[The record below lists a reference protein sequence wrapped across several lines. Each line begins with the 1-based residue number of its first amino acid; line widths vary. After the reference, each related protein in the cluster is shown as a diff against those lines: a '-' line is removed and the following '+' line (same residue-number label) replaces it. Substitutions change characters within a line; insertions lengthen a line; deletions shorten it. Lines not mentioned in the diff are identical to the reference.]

1 MTLQMVESIQHRPIA
16 WYCMPFTNLEA
27 DVLPSSPL
35 VSSAVD
41 WIQLSRHVV
50 PQSRV
55 AIATQAVH
63 RDWWR
68 KQGSALAIA
77 EPIPAVCK
85 MSKMHEME
93 ADPANRCGRKLLST
107 NWNPACI
114 QTRRSTGVPSMAAT
128 ALQLNPDPNA
138 VECYQSRVQELTD
151 IITHHSARFRRIALG
166 HLSNVADAEDA
177 VQDALL
183 SALTHVHH
191 FRGQAKMSTWLTTIV
206 INSARM
212 KLRRRLTS
220 VQLPLDET
228 DGQQDLPLENTV
240 SDTRP
245 GPEEAYRER
254 EIAVTLAQ
262 ATSRLSPALRTTFQ
276 LRDID
281 GLSIRETSDLLGVPT
296 GTIKARLAR
305 ARVRLR
311 EVMGRSIRRKRERSY
326 SRDGNC

>member
-1 MTLQMVESIQHRPIA
+1 
-16 WYCMPFTNLEA
+16 
-27 DVLPSSPL
+27 
-35 VSSAVD
+35 
-41 WIQLSRHVV
+41 
-50 PQSRV
+50 
-55 AIATQAVH
+55 
-63 RDWWR
+63 
-68 KQGSALAIA
+68 
-77 EPIPAVCK
+77 
-85 MSKMHEME
+85 
-93 ADPANRCGRKLLST
+93 
-107 NWNPACI
+107 
-114 QTRRSTGVPSMAAT
+114 MAAT
-128 ALQLNPDPNA
+128 ALQLNPEPIA
-138 VECYQSRVQELTD
+138 VECYQSRVRELTD
-151 IITHHSARFRRIALG
+151 VITHHSARFRRIALG

-183 SALTHVHH
+183 SALAHVHQ

-220 VQLPLDET
+220 VQSTLDET
-228 DGQQDLPLENTV
+228 DGQQDLPLENIV

-262 ATSRLSPALRTTFQ
+262 ATSRLSPTLRITFQ

-281 GLSIRETSDLLGVPT
+281 GLSIRETSDLLGVPS

-311 EVMGRSIRRKRERSY
+311 EVMGRSIRRKRGGLQS
-326 SRDGNC
+326 